1 MKRIW
6 FGALCAAIFAW
17 HGVAM
22 TQATAQASAQ
32 SWPTKPLRVVVP
44 FSPGSATDII
54 ARAVFDKVSTSVGQP
69 VVVENKVG
77 AGGTLGM
84 AEVARAEPDGHTIL
98 FNSSSH
104 TVTPATYSN
113 LPFDTLQDFAAII
126 PVGNLPNVLIV
137 SKTKG
142 YNTLKDLVAAAKA
155 KPGSLNYG
163 SAGPGS
169 ASHLTAERLRLSG
182 GFDAVHVPFKGAPEA
197 LREVVADRIDFYF
210 SPLLPARSLLA
221 EGQVKAIAVSSNK
234 RSAALKDVPTTVEA
248 GAPNSDY
255 EFWIGVFVPAK
266 TPKAVQGKL
275 HAEIRKALDLPE
287 IRERMVKLGADP
299 MPMTAAEFD
308 ALVRNEVAMNQALVK
323 AAGVKAN

>member
-6 FGALCAAIFAW
+6 LGAMGAALL
-17 HGVAM
+17 AM
-22 TQATAQASAQ
+22 QGTAIAQ
-32 SWPTKPLRVVVP
+32 DWPTKTVKVVVP

-54 ARAVFDKVSTSVGQP
+54 ARAVFDKVSANVGQP

-77 AGGTLGM
+77 AGGTIGM
-84 AEVARAEPDGHTIL
+84 ADVARSDADGHTIL

-113 LPFDTLQDFAAII
+113 LSFDTVKDFAAII
-126 PVGNLPNVLIV
+126 PIANLPNVLIV
-137 SKTKG
+137 SNTKG
-142 YNTLKDLVAAAKA
+142 YNTLKDLVAAGKA

-169 ASHLTAERLRLSG
+169 ASHLTAERLRLSAK
-182 GFDAVHVPFKGAPEA
+182 FDAVHVPFKGAPEA

-221 EGQVKAIAVSSNK
+221 EGKVKAIAVSSNK
-234 RSAALKDVPTTVEA
+234 RSNALKDVPTTVEA

-255 EFWIGVFVPAK
+255 EFWIGVFVPSK
-266 TPKAVQGKL
+266 TPKRVQDKL
-275 HAEIRKALDLPE
+275 YTEIKKALDSPD
-287 IRERMVKLGADP
+287 IKERMTKLGADP
-299 MPMTAAEFD
+299 MPMTAADFD
-308 ALVRNEVAMNQALVK
+308 KLVRGEVDMNKALVK

>member
-1 MKRIW
+1 MKRMW
-6 FGALCAAIFAW
+6 FGAFCAAML
-17 HGVAM
+17 AM
-22 TQATAQASAQ
+22 QVTAQAQ
-32 SWPTKPLRVVVP
+32 SWPTKSVKVVVP

-54 ARAVFDKVSTSVGQP
+54 ARAVFDKVSASIGQP

-84 AEVARAEPDGHTIL
+84 ADVSRSDADGHTIL

-104 TVTPATYSN
+104 TVTPATYST
-113 LPFDTLQDFAAII
+113 LPFDTLKDFTAII
-126 PVGNLPNVLIV
+126 PIANLPNVLVV
-137 SKTKG
+137 SNTKG
-142 YNTLKDLVAAAKA
+142 YATLKDLVAAAKA

-169 ASHLTAERLRLSG
+169 ASHLTAERLRLSAK
-182 GFDAVHVPFKGAPEA
+182 FEAVHVPFKGAPEA

-221 EGQVKAIAVSSNK
+221 DGKLKAIAVSNGT

-248 GAPNSDY
+248 GVPNSNY

-266 TPKAVQGKL
+266 TPKPVQEKL
-275 HAEIRKALDLPE
+275 YTEIKKALDSPE
-287 IRERMVKLGADP
+287 IKERMVKLGADP

-308 ALVRNEVAMNQALVK
+308 KLVRAEVEVNKALVK

>member
-1 MKRIW
+1 MKPIRLGA
-6 FGALCAAIFAW
+6 FGAALLAMQGIAA
-17 HGVAM
+17 
-22 TQATAQASAQ
+22 AQD
-32 SWPTKPLRVVVP
+32 WPTKAAKVVVP

-54 ARAVFDKVSTSVGQP
+54 ARFVFDKVSANIGQP

-77 AGGTLGM
+77 AGGTIGM
-84 AEVARAEPDGHTIL
+84 ADVARADPDGHTIL

-113 LPFDTLQDFAAII
+113 LSFDTLKDFAAII
-126 PVGNLPNVLIV
+126 PIANLPNVLVV

-142 YNTLKDLVAAAKA
+142 YNTLKDLVEAGKA

-169 ASHLTAERLRLSG
+169 ASHLTAERLRLSAK
-182 GFDAVHVPFKGAPEA
+182 FEAVHVPFKGAPEA

-210 SPLLPARSLLA
+210 SPLLPARSLLN
-221 EGQVKAIAVSSNK
+221 EGQVKAIAVSGGR

-248 GAPNSDY
+248 GVPNSDY
-255 EFWIGVFVPAK
+255 EFWIGVFVPSK
-266 TPKAVQGKL
+266 TPKNVQDKL
-275 HAEIRKALDLPE
+275 HAEIRKALDSPE
-287 IRERMVKLGADP
+287 IKERMVKLGADP

-308 ALVRNEVAMNQALVK
+308 RLVRQEVDMNRELVK

>member
-1 MKRIW
+1 MKRMW
-6 FGALCAAIFAW
+6 FGAFCAAML
-17 HGVAM
+17 AM
-22 TQATAQASAQ
+22 QVTAQAQ
-32 SWPTKPLRVVVP
+32 SWPTKAVKVVVP

-54 ARAVFDKVSTSVGQP
+54 ARAVFDKVSASIGQP

-84 AEVARAEPDGHTIL
+84 ADVSRSDPDGHTIL

-104 TVTPATYSN
+104 TVTPATYST
-113 LPFDTLQDFAAII
+113 LPFDTLKDFTAII
-126 PVGNLPNVLIV
+126 PIANLPNVLVV
-137 SKTKG
+137 SNTKG
-142 YNTLKDLVAAAKA
+142 YATLKDLVAAAKA

-169 ASHLTAERLRLSG
+169 ASHLTAERLRLSAK
-182 GFDAVHVPFKGAPEA
+182 FEAVHVPFKGAPEA

-221 EGQVKAIAVSSNK
+221 DGKLKAIAVSNST
-234 RSAALKDVPTTVEA
+234 RSAALKGVPTTVEA
-248 GAPNSDY
+248 GVPNSNY

-266 TPKAVQGKL
+266 TPKPVQEKL
-275 HAEIRKALDLPE
+275 YSEIKKALDSPE
-287 IRERMVKLGADP
+287 IKERMVKLGADP

-308 ALVRNEVAMNQALVK
+308 KLVRGEVDMNKALVK

>member
-1 MKRIW
+1 MNRIW
-6 FGALCAAIFAW
+6 LGAIGAVLFALHGTAA
-17 HGVAM
+17 
-22 TQATAQASAQ
+22 AQD
-32 SWPTKPLRVVVP
+32 WPTRTVKVVVP

-54 ARAVFDKVSTSVGQP
+54 ARAVFDKVSANVGQP
-69 VVVENKVG
+69 IVVENKVG

-84 AEVARAEPDGHTIL
+84 ADVARAEADGHTIL

-104 TVTPATYSN
+104 TVTPATYST
-113 LPFDTLQDFAAII
+113 LSFDTLKDFAAVI
-126 PVGNLPNVLIV
+126 PIANLPNVLIV

-142 YNTLKDLVAAAKA
+142 YNTLKDLVEAGKA

-169 ASHLTAERLRLSG
+169 ASHLTAERLRLSAK
-182 GFDAVHVPFKGAPEA
+182 FEAVHVPFKGAPEA

-221 EGQVKAIAVSSNK
+221 EGQVKAIAVSSGK

-248 GAPNSDY
+248 GVPDSDY
-255 EFWIGVFVPAK
+255 EFWIGVFVPVK
-266 TPKAVQGKL
+266 TPKPVQDKL
-275 HAEIRKALDLPE
+275 YAEIKKALDTPE
-287 IRERMVKLGADP
+287 IKERMAKLGADP

-308 ALVRNEVAMNQALVK
+308 KLVRSEVDMNKALVK